1 MNAYPSWIHRIPE
14 MIEAL
19 ELNGADRID
28 RQTVE
33 DLFNLR
39 KTAAFHLLRRL
50 GAERCGHSLVIA
62 RTRLMAR
69 LRELQE
75 HPEWRWER
83 ERRGSIRARID
94 DLRPASRRSLVPTG
108 STLQKQINQIVI
120 AGLPDTIQ
128 FAPAVCPFAAGTWS
142 IWWNN
147 WFWSLRRSI
156 PIIKLCS
163 SKSKVCRL
171 ASPSAGSALRD
182 PLCKRAEAP
191 AGSAVYPKLFNGRD

>member
-1 MNAYPSWIHRIPE
+1 MNTYPSWIHRIPE

-108 STLQKQINQIVI
+108 TTLQKQIDQIAI
-120 AGLPDTIQ
+120 TGLPDTIQ
-128 FAPAVCPFAAGTWS
+128 FAPGSLSICCRNMEHLVEQLVLVAKALDTDYQVLQQQIESMPTRKPVGRERAA
-142 IWWNN
+142 
-147 WFWSLRRSI
+147 R
-156 PIIKLCS
+156 
-163 SKSKVCRL
+163 
-171 ASPSAGSALRD
+171 SALQ
-182 PLCKRAEAP
+182 
-191 AGSAVYPKLFNGRD
+191 AG